1 MNPHPVSHNRGSIS
15 GNAIRAD
22 MHIHTR
28 ASDGL
33 LTPEEVVKSARSA
46 RLKMLAVTDHDTTFN
61 TEKVNTLCQNA
72 GIIGVNGI
80 EVSAYE
86 GNLKVHTLGYGFD
99 LDDGQFNSFLDELYD
114 GSLKR
119 AEQIIYKLNACGI
132 NLTFEDA
139 AAERI
144 SDKAPVH
151 VMHIARAAV
160 KKRLA
165 QNPFTFYKQY
175 LSVGAPAFSNIC
187 RPSPERAVEAINA
200 AGGIA
205 IIAHPGRIELQKS
218 ELYNLVSRLVS
229 AGLGGIEGVYSS
241 HTAKETAYFKE
252 IAEEFGLI
260 VTGGSDTHFLGGNR
274 AIGNP
279 VFYSSDELRQAL
291 KI

>member
-1 MNPHPVSHNRGSIS
+1 MKPHLASSNRSSIPCDE
-15 GNAIRAD
+15 IRAD
-22 MHIHTR
+22 MHIHTC

-33 LTPEEVVKSARSA
+33 LTCEEVVNTARNA
-46 RLKMLAVTDHDTTFN
+46 GLKMLAVTDHDTTFN
-61 TEKVNTLCQNA
+61 TQKLNTFCQNA

-80 EVSAYE
+80 EVSAYD

-99 LDDGQFNSFLDELYD
+99 LNNAQFNSFLGELYE
-114 GSLKR
+114 GSIKR
-119 AEQIIYKLNACGI
+119 AEQIIFKLNTCGI

-139 AAERI
+139 AAERL
-144 SDKAPVH
+144 SDKSPVH

-160 KKRLA
+160 KKRFA

-175 LSVGAPAFSNIC
+175 LAVGAPAFSNIC
-187 RPSPERAVEAINA
+187 RPSPERAIEAING
-200 AGGIA
+200 AGGLA
-205 IIAHPGRIELQKS
+205 VIAHPGRIELPKS
-218 ELYNLVSRLVS
+218 ELYALISRLAS

-252 IAEEFGLI
+252 IAEEFGLLT
-260 VTGGSDTHFLGGNR
+260 TGGSDTHFLGGNR

-279 VFYSSDELRQAL
+279 VFYPSDELRQRL